1 MVHFFKQ
8 MGYVNRNNTDD
19 LSNTFEKTFD
29 VHNTFEPKF
38 VFNHWTYFVGWAAFG
53 SYLIYFAVGGFLHVR
68 EYLNVVNDHLENGTT
83 SNDNS

>member
-8 MGYVNRNNTDD
+8 LGYVNRNNTGNSDD
-19 LSNTFEKTFD
+19 VFDNSFEND
-29 VHNTFEPKF
+29 NNLEPKF

-68 EYLNVVNDHLENGTT
+68 AL
-83 SNDNS
+83 